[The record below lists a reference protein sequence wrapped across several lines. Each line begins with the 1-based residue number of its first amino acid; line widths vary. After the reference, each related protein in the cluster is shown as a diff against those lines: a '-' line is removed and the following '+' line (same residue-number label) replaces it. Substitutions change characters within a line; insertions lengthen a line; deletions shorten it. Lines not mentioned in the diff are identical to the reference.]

1 MIHPKLKQKE
11 RNEIAVKISK
21 VLNKQKPKPD
31 IFDCLDI
38 LRNIEDALIN
48 EIQLNIDNLEE
59 KYSWREVKINERRRQ
74 KRSKED
80 SQWRNG

>member
-59 KYSWREVKINERRRQ
+59 KYS
-74 KRSKED
+74 
-80 SQWRNG
+80 